1 MSQWRGGRRTGRA
14 FDHRAS
20 PLAAADFMPTWRG
33 RVIDDLPPPDLACAR
48 QIGLLIAERQEGRFK
63 LDLRAI
69 DLVD

>member
-1 MSQWRGGRRTGRA
+1 
-14 FDHRAS
+14 
-20 PLAAADFMPTWRG
+20 MPTWRG